1 MPMKDNTRYVI
12 ACIIMLLVAFIQC
25 YKTVHDLHWASE
37 PDFDRDIA
45 YIRGTL
51 TGHYGQDPSMLG
63 QYMWYNPIIFLSET
77 LFVKLLGWPIN
88 VVVARC
94 GAFLNLINPIVFFI
108 VLVKLFDYK
117 IALSS
122 LLCFVFLI
130 AGNLP
135 CWGAAT
141 YSPWMVSDTATQ
153 WLFYLSVLCCYKAF
167 DSQKMGW
174 FIALGAVMGVA
185 FLGHSAPVFIMV
197 MILIIMQGQKV
208 LRALQDKHYNLVG
221 TYFLQGAATVIPFI
235 IFAFPMLYYVYGK
248 YHLHFVNRIILE
260 CAPGIFARK
269 ETFTLLKLN
278 VTFSLIISIIGFIW
292 SYKNFKNPVL
302 RKLLWCWL
310 GVTLLMYIY
319 ESAVP
324 TVDKIIH
331 FNLPDTIPAFHYFFY
346 FKALQ
351 SIFFGF
357 GFIYLFNLL
366 VQWLSKRSKKEF
378 SPVFANNFFVFA
390 ILLYMLVYLPIY
402 CNRWDFSDLRQEALN
417 KEKETDK
424 IDVYNYIVKNVPLD
438 NVLLCPHGL
447 SLFPVMPTG
456 IKMVSVETYFSNPYV
471 SYDQREA
478 DRVKMLSF
486 LTSST
491 PDTAKNM
498 FSAYKVGDVLL
509 ANPDYKY
516 YRQPSFASS
525 SVIFKNNSYTLLSFD
540 IRK

>member
-1 MPMKDNTRYVI
+1 MPIKDNTRYLL
-12 ACIIMLLVAFIQC
+12 ACIIMLIVAFIQC
-25 YKTVHDLHWASE
+25 YQTVHDLHWASE

-45 YIRGTL
+45 YIRATL
-51 TGHYGQDPSMLG
+51 NGHYGQDPSMLG

-77 LFVKLLGWPIN
+77 LIVKLSGLPIN

-117 IALSS
+117 TALES
-122 LLCFVFLI
+122 LLCFIFLI

-153 WLFYLSVLCCYKAF
+153 WLFYLSILCCYKAF
-167 DSQKMGW
+167 DSQKMVW
-174 FIALGAVMGVA
+174 FIVLGAVLGIT

-197 MILIIMQGQKV
+197 FILLIMQGQKV
-208 LRALQDKHYNLVG
+208 VIALKSKQYKLVG

-269 ETFTLLKLN
+269 ETLTLLKLN
-278 VTFSLIISIIGFIW
+278 VTVALVISIIGFIW
-292 SYKNFKNPVL
+292 FYKNFRNPVL
-302 RKLLWCWL
+302 RKLIWCWL
-310 GVTLLMYIY
+310 GVTLVMYVY

-324 TVDKIIH
+324 TVDKMIH
-331 FNLPDTIPAFHYFFY
+331 HNLPDTIPAFHYFFY

-357 GFIYLFNLL
+357 GFIYLFKLL
-366 VQWLSKRSKKEF
+366 LQWVSKLSKKEF
-378 SPVFANNFFVFA
+378 SANFANNFFVLA
-390 ILLYMLVYLPIY
+390 VLLYMLVYLPVY
-402 CNRWDFSDLRQEALN
+402 NNRWDFSDLRQEALN

-424 IDVYNYIVKNVPLD
+424 LGVYNFIVKHVPLD
-438 NVLLCPHGL
+438 HVLLCPHGL
-447 SLFPVMPTG
+447 SLFPVMPTA
-456 IKMVSVETYFSNPYV
+456 IKMVSIETYFSNPYV

-478 DRVKMLSF
+478 DRVKMLNF
-486 LTSST
+486 LTTAT

-509 ANPDYKY
+509 SDADYKY
-516 YRQPSFASS
+516 YNQPSFAKS
-525 SVIFKNNSYTLLSFD
+525 SVIYKNNSYTLLSFD
-540 IRK
+540 IKK